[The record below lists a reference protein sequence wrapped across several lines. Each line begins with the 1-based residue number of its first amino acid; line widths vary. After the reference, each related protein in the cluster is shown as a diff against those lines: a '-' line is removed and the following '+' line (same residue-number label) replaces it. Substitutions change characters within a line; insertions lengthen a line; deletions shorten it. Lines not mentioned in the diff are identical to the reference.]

1 MHGSTFGQ
9 IRLGDS
15 LNTEP
20 DFKPMASR
28 QSPSYGKDLNEN
40 YKHFDLLTL
49 KKQVIEEIKGELE
62 IGQGKG
68 LFPGISKPGYVDPF
82 SRLDQRQNQ
91 REGDKVAI
99 KGKGKPTIT
108 LDENENEDE
117 LNEANKLVIEGERK
131 AQAEVDVMFGKD
143 RGSMEDVRK
152 SV

>member
-1 MHGSTFGQ
+1 M
-9 IRLGDS
+9 
-15 LNTEP
+15 
-20 DFKPMASR
+20 
-28 QSPSYGKDLNEN
+28 
-40 YKHFDLLTL
+40 TL

-68 LFPGISKPGYVDPF
+68 QFPGISKPGYVDPF

-108 LDENENEDE
+108 LDENEDE
-117 LNEANKLVIEGERK
+117 LNEANRLVIEGERK

-143 RGSMEDVRK
+143 RGSMVDVRR